1 MASRYFTTPIYYVND
16 RPHIGHLYTT
26 VVTDTLARFFRQQG
40 EDVRFLT
47 GTDEH
52 GQNIEK
58 VARKEGVAPIVVADR
73 HASIFRNLWKEFGI
87 SNDDFIRTTE
97 PRHRLGVE
105 EIIRRIDA
113 AGDLYTAGHEGW
125 YCANCEAFYP
135 EKDLVDGNCPVHGFK
150 AEWQREENVFFRLSK
165 YGPRLLELYEK
176 GAQGKPFVFPESRL
190 NEVRSFVE
198 SGLKDLSVS
207 RTTISW
213 GIPFPGRPGH
223 IVYVWLD
230 ALVNYIT
237 ALGLPNLALYGRY
250 WPGIHV
256 IGKDILRF
264 HAVYWP
270 AFLMSAGLPIPRQV
284 VSHGWWLR
292 DAKKMSKSTGN
303 VVRPDDLVAAFGV
316 DALRWHLV
324 SAMSF
329 GQDANFSDED
339 FLAGYNADLA
349 NGLGNTV
356 SRAVKM
362 SRDFFGGRTPPE
374 RRKTTPGGP
383 PVFVAAQKAGDDW
396 RASFEGYRL
405 QDAAAAIRNLLGAID
420 AEITSSEP
428 WKALRQPP
436 LSSEGLLEFR
446 SHVLYDCLEGLRLAA
461 VMLAPIAPR
470 TATEVLR
477 RLAVDKRAEDLR
489 ASDLAWGLLPLDAP
503 LPAAPPLFPRADA
516 KEYFASRGVGAAG
529 ASKESSVADPKD
541 KENISSKGES
551 PTAPDPSSPSKQIPP
566 SSSESKISIDDFMK
580 IDLRVGEVIAAEKVE
595 KSKKLMKM
603 TVRIGEEVRT
613 IVGGIATAYA
623 AEQLVGRKLVFVAN
637 LAPAKL
643 MGIESNGMVLAAT
656 LPETGEASLLA
667 VDPSVPSGAKVK

>member
-73 HASIFRNLWKEFGI
+73 HASTFRNLWAEFGI

-150 AEWQREENVFFRLSK
+150 TEWQREENVFFRLSK

-237 ALGLPNLALYGRY
+237 ALGFGSSDLALYGRY

-349 NGLGNTV
+349 NGLGNTL

-362 SRDFFGGRTPPE
+362 SRDFFEAKTPPE
-374 RRKTTPGGP
+374 RNPKTNSFEWPKT
-383 PVFVAAQKAGDDW
+383 AAAAVSRW
-396 RASFEGYRL
+396 RTAFEGYRL
-405 QDAAAAIRNLLGAID
+405 QDAAAEIRALVSAVD
-420 AEITSSEP
+420 SYITTNEP
-428 WKALRQPP
+428 WRVPAN
-436 LSSEGLLEFR
+436 LSFEELSRFR
-446 SHVLYDCLEGLRLAA
+446 SHVLADCLEGLRIAA

-470 TATEVLR
+470 TATEVLC
-477 RLAVDKRAEDLR
+477 RLGIDKRAEALV
-489 ASDLAWGLLPLDAP
+489 ASDLAWGLLPLNAP
-503 LPAAPPLFPRADA
+503 LPSRPPLFPRADA
-516 KEYFASRGVGAAG
+516 KEYFAS
-529 ASKESSVADPKD
+529 KEKSVTND
-541 KENISSKGES
+541 KENISSKGVLAGS
-551 PTAPDPSSPSKQIPP
+551 AVASGVAPGGEGNLPSKQIPL
-566 SSSESKISIDDFMK
+566 SSSESKISIDDFLK
-580 IDLRVGEVIAAEKVE
+580 LDLRVGEVIAAEKVE

-613 IVGGIATAYA
+613 IVGGIATVYT